1 MVHRWVSRENGEI
14 KEFRSAVAI
23 AKHYNCSMPT
33 LYARLNKHNKNTKS
47 PVFGKDILIFRL
59 TGKYGDEID
68 IEELHHFECDKC
80 STPVRSKD
88 IICDHCDQKAIE
100 DAAVRDAIK
109 RINRQNSDVN
119 HSPKIK
125 KAKVAKVAE
134 AAPAPETEPNL
145 FYGSEGKTVLE
156 GILGEEKFREFIN
169 RMSRCRQ
176 PESPKLNLNF

>member
-68 IEELHHFECDKC
+68 IDELHHYECDKC

-125 KAKVAKVAE
+125 KAKVAK
-134 AAPAPETEPNL
+134 AAPAPEPEPNS
-145 FYGSEGKTVLE
+145 FTGSEGKKILE
-156 GILGEEKFREFIN
+156 GILSDEQFREFIN
-169 RMSRCRQ
+169 RMSRRR
-176 PESPKLNLNF
+176 ESEKPNIDFQLKL

>member
-68 IEELHHFECDKC
+68 IDELHHYECDTC

-119 HSPKIK
+119 HNPKIK
-125 KAKVAKVAE
+125 LK
-134 AAPAPETEPNL
+134 
-145 FYGSEGKTVLE
+145 
-156 GILGEEKFREFIN
+156 I
-169 RMSRCRQ
+169 
-176 PESPKLNLNF
+176 